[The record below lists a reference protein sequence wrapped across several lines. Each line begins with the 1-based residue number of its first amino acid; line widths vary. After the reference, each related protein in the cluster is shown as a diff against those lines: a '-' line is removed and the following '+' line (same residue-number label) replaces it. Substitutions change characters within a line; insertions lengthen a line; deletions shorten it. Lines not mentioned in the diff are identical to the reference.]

1 MKTFMKQ
8 RRLAISLPLLAL
20 LPACAAL
27 QSNHA
32 IDGPGMIV
40 TCTSLIEGRSISI
53 KSARLPSGKPFSTP
67 MSFGGRKTSNWRAS
81 GATMGAAPDGREL
94 PEWVEFVWQEWPY
107 PSEPAPSDQQ
117 AFQAW
122 RSKVLALSKSLPHK
136 TARVPV
142 RSRVPQD
149 VIAEVIEAKR
159 NREPH
164 KLPEKMLW
172 VYFIWYEDGIK
183 FRWRLTSKCC
193 GERSGGDEIT
203 TQ

>member
-1 MKTFMKQ
+1 MKQ
-8 RRLAISLPLLAL
+8 RRLAISFPLLAL

-32 IDGPGMIV
+32 IDGPGMTV
-40 TCTSLIEGRSISI
+40 TFRNGTKKKVDVISAYLPNGARFPGPGSLAPDSNPMAG
-53 KSARLPSGKPFSTP
+53 GK
-67 MSFGGRKTSNWRAS
+67 
-81 GATMGAAPDGREL
+81 TMGAAPDGREL

-122 RSKVLALSKSLPHK
+122 RSKVLALSKSLPRK

-149 VIAEVIEAKR
+149 VIAEVMEAKR

-164 KLPEKMLW
+164 KLPNKMLW